1 MPEAVVVAACRT
13 AIGTSFKGTLART
26 SAFDLAETA
35 VTEAVRRSGLP
46 GEAYDDLLLGESR
59 YGGGDIARNVAVIAG
74 LTSVPGAAVNRH
86 CASGLS
92 TVSMA
97 AAGIRAGM
105 EDAVL
110 AGGVQ
115 STSTAPVMRRVDPAT
130 GEWEDP
136 WDSPAH
142 PSTPTTPNNDMSVA
156 VGWNAARITGISR
169 QEMDA
174 WALRSHLRALAAIDE
189 GLFRDEI
196 VPVKALLSDGSY
208 TGFEV
213 DEHPRRGSTAEKLA
227 GLGPLHPE
235 IDGFTITAGN
245 SSGINDAA
253 SVLALTSDV
262 LASREG
268 LTPLATVRGWASVGV
283 DPERTGLAP
292 ASAVRK
298 ALRRSGIE
306 VGAVDL
312 FEINEAFASV
322 AVAATRELGVSED
335 IVNIHGSGCS
345 LGHPVAASGARMLTT
360 LVHDL
365 RRRGGGIGVAAM
377 CAGGGQASAVIVE
390 V

>member
-1 MPEAVVVAACRT
+1 
-13 AIGTSFKGTLART
+13 
-26 SAFDLAETA
+26 
-35 VTEAVRRSGLP
+35 
-46 GEAYDDLLLGESR
+46 
-59 YGGGDIARNVAVIAG
+59 
-74 LTSVPGAAVNRH
+74 
-86 CASGLS
+86 
-92 TVSMA
+92 MA

-142 PSTPTTPNNDMSVA
+142 PSTPRTPNNDMSVA
-156 VGWNAARITGISR
+156 VGWNAARIAGISR

-196 VPVKALLSDGSY
+196 VPVNALLADGSY

-253 SVLALTSDV
+253 SVLALTSDA
-262 LASREG
+262 LASHEG

-283 DPERTGLAP
+283 EPERTGLAP